1 VEDVLG
7 TSNFL
12 RGVRLSSSLFVE
24 SHEDRF
30 HVAKLSC
37 MQAAFRAE
45 EATVFEDSERDRAM
59 SFVLFNRPGFKIFR
73 ATVT

>member
-1 VEDVLG
+1 LQGEVVEDVLG

-12 RGVRLSSSLFVE
+12 RGVRLSSSLFVK

-37 MQAAFRAE
+37 MRAAFRAE
-45 EATVFEDSERDRAM
+45 EE
-59 SFVLFNRPGFKIFR
+59 VLAGARTKRPS
-73 ATVT
+73 